1 MDKKEQHI
9 FDNIRLI
16 TLHTFHWNMKRHKTE
31 GAISFSS
38 TWYFVF
44 HLSFKIVFLC
54 FFVTFLSNWYF
65 MLKLCCFVYPGYV
78 FCITF
83 PSNWYFIVHW
93 YCIVYPGCVS
103 LLFSLIGILW
113 LTGLPID
120 IQYCIYSA
128 IKFAKTNVI

>member
-1 MDKKEQHI
+1 
-9 FDNIRLI
+9 
-16 TLHTFHWNMKRHKTE
+16 
-31 GAISFSS
+31 
-38 TWYFVF
+38 
-44 HLSFKIVFLC
+44 
-54 FFVTFLSNWYF
+54 

-93 YCIVYPGCVS
+93 YCIVYPGFVS